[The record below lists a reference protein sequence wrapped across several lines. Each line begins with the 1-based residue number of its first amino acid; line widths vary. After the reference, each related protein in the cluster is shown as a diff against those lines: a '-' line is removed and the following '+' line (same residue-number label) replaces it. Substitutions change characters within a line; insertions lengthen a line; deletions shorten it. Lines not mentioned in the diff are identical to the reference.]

1 LRVLILTWEFPPKI
15 VGELALY
22 VSRVAAQLV
31 RKDIDVYVVTHDDS
45 RPGLDQRRD
54 GSKVFRVASP
64 VKTHISVLTWDLTLA
79 AEFERASSDII
90 YSSARTVSLID
101 AHEWLCVIPATALKK
116 AFDIPFVYSVH
127 SIEDQRSHGATSPFN
142 LAIMNIERLGC
153 AEAERVL
160 VKSAEIRDK
169 LKIRYGVSPNKI
181 DVVQPSSDTW
191 VDDIV
196 KVYEKAIRTPLQDFW
211 RLVEA

>member
-1 LRVLILTWEFPPKI
+1 LRVLIIAWEFPPKI

-31 RKDIDVYVVTHDDS
+31 RKNFDVYVVTHDDY
-45 RPGLDQRRD
+45 RTGLDQRQD
-54 GSKVFRVASP
+54 GLKVFRVANP

-90 YSSARTVSLID
+90 YSTARTVSLID
-101 AHEWLCVIPATALKK
+101 AHEWLCVIPAIALKK

-127 SIEDQRSHGATSPFN
+127 SIEDQRSRGATSPFN
-142 LAIMNIERLGC
+142 LAITNLERLGC
-153 AEAERVL
+153 EEAERVL
-160 VKSAEIRDK
+160 VKSTEMRDE

-191 VDDIV
+191 IDDIL
-196 KVYEKAIRTPLQDFW
+196 KVYEKAIRAPLQDFW
-211 RLVEA
+211 RLAEA

>member
-22 VSRVAAQLV
+22 VGRVAAELV
-31 RKDIDVYVVTHDDS
+31 RKKIDVYVVTHDES
-45 RPGLDQRRD
+45 RAGLDQRQD
-54 GSKVFRVASP
+54 GLKVFRASNP

-79 AEFERASSDII
+79 AEFERASSDVI
-90 YSSARTVSLID
+90 YSTARIVSLID
-101 AHEWLCVIPATALKK
+101 AHEWLCVIPAIALKK

-127 SIEDQRSHGATSPFN
+127 SIEDQRSRGATSPFN
-142 LAIMNIERLGC
+142 LAIANVERYGC
-153 AEAERVL
+153 DEAERIL
-160 VKSAEIRDK
+160 VKSAEMRDE
-169 LKIRYGVSPNKI
+169 LKARYGVSSSKI
-181 DVVQPSSDTW
+181 DVVQPTSDTW
-191 VDDIV
+191 IDDIV

>member
-15 VGELALY
+15 VGDLAQY
-22 VSRVAAQLV
+22 VSKVAAQLV
-31 RKDIDVYVVTHDDS
+31 RKNIDVYVVTHDDS
-45 RPGLDQRRD
+45 RTGLDQRQD
-54 GSKVFRVASP
+54 GLKVFRVANP

-79 AEFERASSDII
+79 PEFERASSDII
-90 YSSARTVSLID
+90 YSTAGTVSLID
-101 AHEWLCVIPATALKK
+101 AHEWLCVIPAIALKK

-127 SIEDQRSHGATSPFN
+127 SIEDQRSRGAISPFN
-142 LAIMNIERLGC
+142 LAITNVERLGC

-160 VKSAEIRDK
+160 IESTEMRDE

-191 VDDIV
+191 IDDIV
-196 KVYEKAIRTPLQDFW
+196 KVYEKAMRTPLQDFW

>member
-1 LRVLILTWEFPPKI
+1 LRILILTWEFPPKI

-22 VSRVAAQLV
+22 VSRFAAQLV
-31 RKDIDVYVVTHDDS
+31 KKNIDVYIVTHDDS
-45 RPGLDQRRD
+45 RTGFDQRQD
-54 GSKVFRVASP
+54 GLKVLRVANP
-64 VKTHISVLTWDLTLA
+64 VRTHISVLTWDLTVA

-90 YSSARTVSLID
+90 YSTARTVSLID
-101 AHEWLCVIPATALKK
+101 AHEWLCVIPAIALKK

-127 SIEDQRSHGATSPFN
+127 TIEDQRSRGATSPFN
-142 LAIMNIERLGC
+142 LAITNIERLGC

-160 VKSAEIRDK
+160 VKSTEMRDK
-169 LKIRYGVSPNKI
+169 LEIRYGVSPNKI

-191 VDDIV
+191 IDDIV
-196 KVYEKAIRTPLQDFW
+196 KVYENAVRTPLEDFW